1 MANICFFPEHPVIQ
15 HAIIPLN
22 REIIMLINGTTFPFF
37 ADPSIN
43 VALQLLVLLTIIIST
58 VFFHQQKKKLE
69 NENGKKI
76 SRFLAGN
83 LVFQIFITI
92 IVVSNSLTDPTS
104 LNSYYS
110 AIPFLL
116 NISLCSFVWVWS
128 FPDHSFKND
137 LPLAIYIFM
146 AFVLFILNLSF
157 RYIIQVSNF
166 NFSYLL
172 LTLLTFI
179 SILFILAGLL
189 VILFKHRNNWWAG
202 ILFSLFSI
210 VGLSSF
216 FFNPTPP
223 ANLSSLLLFEL
234 TAYLFLPFLSGSLP
248 HKIRPEINSVQ
259 PINEE
264 MLITWLKVI
273 QTQGK
278 TDIASDFLNAIRL
291 TFYAD
296 DAILASS
303 SKMKQSPEIIA
314 MIGDDLKHSHLQKK
328 EVPLSLFE
336 SWFKKE
342 KKGFILNKSDSFP
355 AEVDSFLKTAGFEK
369 PISLLFYL
377 IPPSTNSD
385 KQFALLFLSKKSH
398 WNEQHLRCLETGKSE
413 LFPVLQNMD
422 VEKRSENGAQND
434 LLGIKDISSLIH
446 QSKNH
451 TNRLKESDSEKISRL
466 ESELKLA
473 LEEYDRVLKL
483 LEENMKKSSANWK

>member
-1 MANICFFPEHPVIQ
+1 
-15 HAIIPLN
+15 
-22 REIIMLINGTTFPFF
+22 MLINGITFSFL
-37 ADPSIN
+37 ADPSTN
-43 VALQLLVLLTIIIST
+43 VALQLLVLLTIILST
-58 VFFHQQKKKLE
+58 VIFHQQKKKLE

-92 IVVSNSLTDPTS
+92 IVVSISLTDPTP

-110 AIPFLL
+110 VIPFLL
-116 NISLCSFVWVWS
+116 NISLSSFVWVWS

-137 LPLAIYIFM
+137 LPLVIYLFL
-146 AFVLFILNLSF
+146 AFVLFILNLSL

-189 VILFKHRNNWWAG
+189 VILFKHRKNWLAG
-202 ILFSLFSI
+202 ILFSLFSV

-223 ANLSSLLLFEL
+223 ANIPSLLLFEL

-248 HKIRPEINSVQ
+248 HKIHPQQNTAS
-259 PINEE
+259 PINEG
-264 MLITWLKVI
+264 MLIAWLKMI
-273 QTQGK
+273 QAQGK
-278 TDIASDFLNAIRL
+278 TDVASDFLNAIRL
-291 TFYAD
+291 TYSAD

-303 SKMKQSPEIIA
+303 SKKKQSPEIIA
-314 MIGDDLKHSHLQKK
+314 MIGNDLKNSHLQKK
-328 EVPLSLFE
+328 EVTLSLFE

-342 KKGFILNKSDSFP
+342 KKGLILNKNDSFP
-355 AEVDSFLKTAGFEK
+355 AEVDSFLKTAGFEEHV
-369 PISLLFYL
+369 SLLFYL

-385 KQFALLFLSKKSH
+385 KQFALLFLSKKSY

-413 LFPVLQNMD
+413 LFTVLQNMD
-422 VEKRSENGAQND
+422 IEERSENGSQNN
-434 LLGIKDISSLIH
+434 LLGLKDISPLIH

-451 TNRLKESDSEKISRL
+451 TGRLKESDTEKISRL